1 MSAPVSRKSSIR
13 HDLTQLPLFLLM
25 FGVGVASMFIPAGY
39 AVIADK
45 HGTSQA
51 FFYAGLLGSATFL
64 LIGIAHAGRA
74 PRFGTLGPLL
84 SLFSA
89 FVFLPVIFAIPFVE
103 ALPTTRFYNAYFEM
117 LSAFTTTGAT
127 LFDDP
132 ARLGPSLHLWR
143 AQVGW
148 MGGLLM
154 WVAAVAIL
162 APLNLG
168 GFEVTAQA
176 EPGRR
181 DTGNEGGTND
191 TTPLSPRRRIGRAVR
206 TLAPLYIGLT
216 LVLWVLLIISGQD
229 AFNAWIHAMSVLATS
244 GISANGAQGMAD
256 GGLPGE
262 LVMAGFMLLAL
273 SRLTFSSDTV
283 TATQGG
289 LRTDPE
295 FRIGIAIIMLVPVV
309 LFGRHFLGAFDLDSS
324 NTFAEAFKAMW
335 GSLFTVISFLST
347 TGFVSGYW
355 SETQSWSGLGTPG
368 LILMGLALVGG
379 GVATTAGGVKLLR
392 VYALYRNAVREM
404 ERLVHPNSVSGAGVA
419 GRRLQSG
426 GAFIAWIFFMLFAL
440 SFTGVTLALTL
451 VGVTFDEALVLAIAM
466 LTTTGPLTAVGGE
479 APIVLITLSDPA
491 KAILA
496 GAMVLGRLE
505 TLAIIALLTPDLWRS

>member
-1 MSAPVSRKSSIR
+1 MPQRKSLSET
-13 HDLTQLPLFLLM
+13 LMQLPLFLLM
-25 FGVGVASMFIPAGY
+25 FGVAAVSMFLPAAY
-39 AVIADK
+39 AAIADR
-45 HGTSQA
+45 HETSQA
-51 FFYAGLLGSATFL
+51 FFYAGLLGTVTFVL
-64 LIGIAHAGRA
+64 LSFAHAGRT
-74 PRFGTLGPLL
+74 PRHGALGPLL

-89 FVFLPVIFAIPFVE
+89 FVFLPVFFAIPFVE

-132 ARLGPSLHLWR
+132 ARLGPALHLWR

-176 EPGRR
+176 EPGCRE
-181 DTGNEGGTND
+181 TGLYSTA
-191 TTPLSPRRRIGRAVR
+191 PLNPRRRIWRAIQML
-206 TLAPLYIGLT
+206 TPLYGGLT
-216 LVLWVLLIISGQD
+216 LLLWFLLLASGGD
-229 AFNAWIHAMSVLATS
+229 GLNAIVHAMSVMATS
-244 GISANGAQGMAD
+244 GISATGGIDAAMPSFAAELIMA
-256 GGLPGE
+256 
-262 LVMAGFMLLAL
+262 MFMLFAL
-273 SRLTFSSDTV
+273 SRLTFSSDRM
-283 TATQGG
+283 TAAQGG

-295 FRIGIAIIMLVPVV
+295 FRIGLGILVLVPLV
-309 LFGRHFLGAFDLDSS
+309 LFARHFIGAFDFEQEDTVVGAL
-324 NTFAEAFKAMW
+324 TALW
-335 GSLFTVISFLST
+335 GSIFTVLSFLST
-347 TGFVSGYW
+347 TGFVSEYW
-355 SETQSWSGLGTPG
+355 SETQSWSGLRTPG

-392 VYALYRNAVREM
+392 VFALYRNAVREM
-404 ERLVHPNSVSGAGVA
+404 EQLVHPNSVSGAGVA

-440 SFTGVTLALTL
+440 SFAAVTLALTL
-451 VGVTFDEALVLAIAM
+451 VGVTFDEALVLSIAM
-466 LTTTGPLTAVGGE
+466 LSTTGPLTEVGGE
-479 APIVLITLSDPA
+479 APIVLMSLSDVA
-491 KAILA
+491 KGILA
-496 GAMVLGRLE
+496 GAMVFGRLE

>member
-1 MSAPVSRKSSIR
+1 VGRQNSFIYDLSR
-13 HDLTQLPLFLLM
+13 LPLFLLM
-25 FGVGVASMFIPAGY
+25 FGAGAVSMLIPAIYG
-39 AVIADK
+39 AVADR
-45 HGTSQA
+45 HETSQA
-51 FFYAGLLGSATFL
+51 FFYAGLLGTVTFM

-74 PRFGTLGPLL
+74 PRQGALGPLL
-84 SLFSA
+84 SLFCA
-89 FVFLPVIFAIPFVE
+89 FVFLPVFFAIPFVE

-117 LSAFTTTGAT
+117 LTSFTTTGAT

-132 ARLGPSLHLWR
+132 RRLGPALHLWR

-148 MGGLLM
+148 MGGFVM

-176 EPGRR
+176 EPGRQ
-181 DTGNEGGTND
+181 EVELY
-191 TTPLSPRRRIGRAVR
+191 TTRRASARRRILRAMQ
-206 TLAPLYIGLT
+206 TLGPLYAGLT
-216 LVLWVLLIISGQD
+216 LALWMLLILSGQD
-229 AFNAWIHAMSVLATS
+229 PLNALCHAMSVIATS
-244 GISANGAQGMAD
+244 GISAGGDPAAGGMIA
-256 GGLPGE
+256 E
-262 LVMAGFMLLAL
+262 VMMAAFMLLAL
-273 SRLTFSSDTV
+273 SRLTFSSDTM

-295 FRIGIAIIMLVPVV
+295 FRIGLAIVLLVPLL
-309 LFGRHFLGAFDLDSS
+309 LFARHFLSAFDLQTTD
-324 NTFAEAFKAMW
+324 TLLGGLAALW
-335 GSLFTVISFLST
+335 GSIFTVLSFLST
-347 TGFVSGYW
+347 TGFVSDFWG
-355 SETQSWSGLGTPG
+355 QAQNWSGLRTPG

-404 ERLVHPNSVSGAGVA
+404 EQLVHPHSVSGAGIA

-440 SFTGVTLALTL
+440 SFAAVTLALTL
-451 VGVTFDEALVLAIAM
+451 VGVTFEQALVLSIAM
-466 LTTTGPLTAVGGE
+466 LSTTGPLTAVAGE
-479 APIVLITLSDPA
+479 TPIVLMSLSDPA

-496 GAMVLGRLE
+496 AAMVLGRLE

>member
-1 MSAPVSRKSSIR
+1 MPQPKSLS
-13 HDLTQLPLFLLM
+13 DKLMQLPLFLLM
-25 FGVGVASMFIPAGY
+25 FGVAAVSMFVPAAY
-39 AVIADK
+39 AVVADR
-45 HGTSQA
+45 HETSQA
-51 FFYAGLLGSATFL
+51 FFYAGLLGTITFVF
-64 LIGIAHAGRA
+64 ISVAHAGRS
-74 PRFGTLGPLL
+74 PRHGALGPLL

-89 FVFLPVIFAIPFVE
+89 FVFLPLYFAIPFVE

-117 LSAFTTTGAT
+117 LSALTTTGAT

-132 ARLGPSLHLWR
+132 TRLGPALHLWR

-181 DTGNEGGTND
+181 ETGLYQTAPMN
-191 TTPLSPRRRIGRAVR
+191 PRRRIWRAIQM
-206 TLAPLYIGLT
+206 LAPLYGGLT
-216 LVLWVLLIISGQD
+216 LLLWVLLVFSGQE
-229 AFNAWIHAMSVLATS
+229 ALGAIIHAMSVMATS
-244 GISANGAQGMAD
+244 GISASGVTDGASVGFAAEFLMA
-256 GGLPGE
+256 L
-262 LVMAGFMLLAL
+262 FMLFAL
-273 SRLTFSSDTV
+273 SRLTFSSDTM
-283 TATQGG
+283 TAAQGG

-295 FRIGIAIIMLVPVV
+295 FRIGLSIIIIVPVI
-309 LFGRHFLGAFDLDSS
+309 LFGRHFLGAFDLSPAA
-324 NTFAEAFKAMW
+324 TFQGAMAALW
-335 GSLFTVISFLST
+335 GSVFTVLSFLST
-347 TGFVSGYW
+347 TGFVSEYW
-355 SETQSWSGLGTPG
+355 GETQSWSGLGTPG

-392 VYALYRNAVREM
+392 VFALYLNGVREM
-404 ERLVHPNSVSGAGVA
+404 EQLVHPHSVSGAGLA

-440 SFTGVTLALTL
+440 SFAAVTLALTT
-451 VGVTFDEALVLAIAM
+451 VGVTFAEALVLSIAM
-466 LTTTGPLTAVGGE
+466 LSTTGPLTEVGGE
-479 APIVLITLSDPA
+479 APIILMSLGDGA
-491 KAILA
+491 KGILA
-496 GAMVLGRLE
+496 AAMVLGRLE

>member
-1 MSAPVSRKSSIR
+1 MPRQYGLR
-13 HDLTQLPLFLLM
+13 HNLTQLPLFLLL
-25 FGVGVASMFIPAGY
+25 FGVGVASMFIPAGF
-39 AVIADK
+39 ALFSDR

-51 FFYAGLLGSATFL
+51 FFYAGLLGCVTFL
-64 LIGIAHAGRA
+64 LIGVAHAGRA
-74 PRFGTLGPLL
+74 PRHGALGPLL

-117 LSAFTTTGAT
+117 VSAFTTTGAT

-132 ARLGPSLHLWR
+132 ARLGPALHLWR

-162 APLNLG
+162 APLHLG

-181 DTGNEGGTND
+181 ETGPHTLG
-191 TTPLSPRRRIGRAVR
+191 PLSPRRRFGRAVA
-206 TLAPLYIGLT
+206 TLAPLYAMLT
-216 LVLWVLLIISGQD
+216 LGLWVRLVLTGQTPFD
-229 AFNAWIHAMSVLATS
+229 ALCHAMSVMATS
-244 GISANGAQGMAD
+244 GISPVGTDVFEQGGILPEVMMA
-256 GGLPGE
+256 
-262 LVMAGFMLLAL
+262 AFMLLAL
-273 SRLTFSSDTV
+273 SRLTFSADTM

-289 LRTDPE
+289 LRSDPE
-295 FRIGIAIIMLVPVV
+295 FRIGLAIVMLVPIA
-309 LFGRHFLGAFDLDSS
+309 LFSRHFLGAFDLDSA
-324 NTFAEAFKAMW
+324 NTLTEAFKALW
-335 GSLFTVISFLST
+335 GSIFTVLSFLTT

-368 LILMGLALVGG
+368 LILMGLAVMGG

-392 VYALYRNAVREM
+392 VYALYRNGLREM
-404 ERLVHPNSVSGAGVA
+404 EKLVHPNSVSGAGAA
-419 GRRLQSG
+419 GRRLQSN

-440 SFTGVTLALTL
+440 SFTGVTLALAL
-451 VGVTFDEALVLAIAM
+451 AGVTFADAMVLSIAM
-466 LTTTGPLTAVGGE
+466 LSTTGPLTEVGGE
-479 APIVLITLSDPA
+479 APIILMSLSDTA
-491 KAILA
+491 KAILM

>member
-1 MSAPVSRKSSIR
+1 MRRNSSLR
-13 HDLTQLPLFLLM
+13 SDLLQLPLFLLM
-25 FGVGVASMFIPAGY
+25 FGIGMMSMFVPAIY
-39 AVIADK
+39 ALLADN
-45 HGTSQA
+45 HSASQA
-51 FFYAGLLGSATFL
+51 FFYAGLLGTVTFL
-64 LIGIAHAGRA
+64 LIGVAHAGRT
-74 PRFGTLGPLL
+74 PRQGALGPLL
-84 SLFSA
+84 SLFAA
-89 FVFLPVIFAIPFVE
+89 FVFLPAAFAIPFVE

-117 LSAFTTTGAT
+117 LSALTTTGAT

-132 ARLGPSLHLWR
+132 ARLSPTLHLWR

-181 DTGNEGGTND
+181 ETGLYSTA
-191 TTPLSPRRRIGRAVR
+191 PLSPRRRIGRALQG
-206 TLAPLYIGLT
+206 LAPLYGGLT
-216 LVLWVLLIISGQD
+216 LLLWVLLVFAGEEPL
-229 AFNAWIHAMSVLATS
+229 AALCHAMSVMATS
-244 GISANGAQGMAD
+244 GISATGGMVGS
-256 GGLPGE
+256 GGIVAE
-262 LVMAGFMLLAL
+262 VFMAFFMLFAL
-273 SRLTFSSDTV
+273 SRLMFSSDTV

-295 FRIGIAIIMLVPVV
+295 FRIGLGILVLVPTV
-309 LFGRHFLGAFDLDSS
+309 LFARHFLGAFGLSS
-324 NTFAEAFKAMW
+324 GDTLSGALMALW
-335 GSLFTVISFLST
+335 GSIFTVLSFLST
-347 TGFVSGYW
+347 TGFVSEFW
-355 SETQSWSGLGTPG
+355 SETQSWSGLRTPG

-392 VYALYRNAVREM
+392 VFALYRNGVREM
-404 ERLVHPNSVSGAGVA
+404 EQLVHPNAVSGAGVA

-440 SFTGVTLALTL
+440 SFAAVTLALTY

-466 LTTTGPLTAVGGE
+466 LSTTGPLTEWGGE
-479 APIVLITLSDPA
+479 APIVLLSLSDPA

-496 GAMVLGRLE
+496 AAMVLGRLE